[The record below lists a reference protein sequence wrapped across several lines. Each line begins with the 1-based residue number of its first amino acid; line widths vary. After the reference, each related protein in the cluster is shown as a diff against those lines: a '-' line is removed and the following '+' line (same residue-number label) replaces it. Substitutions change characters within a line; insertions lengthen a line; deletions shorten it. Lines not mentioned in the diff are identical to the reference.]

1 MKEII
6 KEMNYT
12 YQNNYNLSQEKVIEL
27 MKIQELR
34 RIGNMLSVIETDL
47 SELLDIA
54 REDHGGKMAAEEL
67 ELNKL
72 METMGIIGGRK

>member
-1 MKEII
+1 MEEII
-6 KEMNYT
+6 KEIHWLCQM
-12 YQNNYNLSQEKVIEL
+12 QGFSGEHAAEL

-47 SELLDIA
+47 SELLDIV